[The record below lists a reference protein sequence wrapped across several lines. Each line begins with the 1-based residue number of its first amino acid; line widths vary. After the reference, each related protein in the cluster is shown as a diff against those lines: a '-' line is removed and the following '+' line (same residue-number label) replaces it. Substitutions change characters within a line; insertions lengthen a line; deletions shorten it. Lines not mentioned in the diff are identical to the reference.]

1 LNQEKKIA
9 YVAVTFHEV
18 GEKQFVAHK
27 GKKNRSILKSILL
40 NFLNHFLQ
48 KKYISC
54 IDSLDI
60 GESRL
65 KEETLL
71 IWN

>member
-1 LNQEKKIA
+1 MNQEKKNA
-9 YVAVTFHEV
+9 YVAVIFHEV
-18 GEKQFVAHK
+18 GEKQFDAHK
-27 GKKNRSILKSILL
+27 GKKNRSILKSIFV
-40 NFLNHFLQ
+40 NFLNHFVQRSIFLF
-48 KKYISC
+48 
-54 IDSLDI
+54 LVP